1 MPPRRSPSI
10 GLVTAA
16 LLIVPLTLLGACA
29 GQGGG
34 DGDSANSD
42 EADTESESESESEP
56 GTESESETPRSAE
69 PLTTEVLLGDW
80 AKVDDGDPA
89 CADYP
94 DQLTFES
101 FGYLTSL
108 HDDRAAVLDGGS
120 WEIDGDRLLLSNPID
135 AVVSYPV
142 ALTDDVLEL
151 DTGTCTV
158 RYRRLGGSGS

>member
-1 MPPRRSPSI
+1 M
-10 GLVTAA
+10 TAV

-29 GQGGG
+29 GQGGDNG
-34 DGDSANSD
+34 DNSDSADGDSADGDS
-42 EADTESESESESEP
+42 ADDQDPTPTEVSTPASA
-56 GTESESETPRSAE
+56 TESETPTAE
-69 PLTTEVLLGDW
+69 PLTAEGLLGEW

-108 HDDRAAVLDGGS
+108 HDDRAPVLDGGS

-135 AVVSYPV
+135 AMVSYPV
-142 ALTDDVLEL
+142 TLTDDGLEL

-158 RYRRLGGSGS
+158 RYRRLGESDRG